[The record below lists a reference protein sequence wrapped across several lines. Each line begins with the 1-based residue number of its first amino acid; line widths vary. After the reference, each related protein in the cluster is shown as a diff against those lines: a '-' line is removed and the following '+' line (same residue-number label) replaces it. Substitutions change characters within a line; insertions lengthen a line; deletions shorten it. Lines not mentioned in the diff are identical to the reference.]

1 MSERLM
7 EATKVVLASS
17 YKFTLLAQNYHWNV
31 EGPYF
36 GQLHELFG
44 NIYEEVHG
52 SIDKTAEE
60 IRALGSYTPASLQR
74 FAELSTVPDEIMLPD
89 ARTMLERLLAANEIV
104 LTDIMSC
111 YHLAE
116 EEMCHGLSNFMAER
130 QDAHKKHAWMLRS
143 TLK

>member
-104 LTDIMSC
+104 LKDIMSC